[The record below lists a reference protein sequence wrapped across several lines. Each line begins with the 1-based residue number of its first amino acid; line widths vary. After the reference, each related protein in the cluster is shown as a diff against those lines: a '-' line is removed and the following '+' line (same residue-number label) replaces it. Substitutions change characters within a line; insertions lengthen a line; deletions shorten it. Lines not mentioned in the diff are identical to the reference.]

1 MTFENVYLDF
11 GTKMPKMPVFAQNEA
26 PLNSPEPPH
35 MGGLPQTLA
44 PPYGGGG
51 KTSMGGLKKKSAR
64 LRREKAYFSLRK
76 VSPPVSPPHPS

>member
-35 MGGLPQTLA
+35 MGGLPPTLA
-44 PPYGGGG
+44 PPYGGAQNFNGG
-51 KTSMGGLKKKSAR
+51 AKKNRPAFGAKKLIFPMKS
-64 LRREKAYFSLRK
+64 E
-76 VSPPVSPPHPS
+76 PPR

>member
-35 MGGLPQTLA
+35 MGGLPPTLA
-44 PPYGGGG
+44 PPYGGAQNLN
-51 KTSMGGLKKKSAR
+51 GGLKKKSAC
-64 LRREKAYFSLRK
+64 LRREKAYFSL
-76 VSPPVSPPHPS
+76 

>member
-35 MGGLPQTLA
+35 MGGLPPTLA
-44 PPYGGGG
+44 PLYGGAQNFNGG
-51 KTSMGGLKKKSAR
+51 AKKNLRAFPLKSD
-64 LRREKAYFSLRK
+64 
-76 VSPPVSPPHPS
+76 PPPPIS

>member
-35 MGGLPQTLA
+35 MGGLPPTLA
-44 PPYGGGG
+44 PPYGGAQNFNGG
-51 KTSMGGLKKKSAR
+51 HSVPDFLKSGKK
-64 LRREKAYFSLRK
+64 LIKAI
-76 VSPPVSPPHPS
+76 

>member
-35 MGGLPQTLA
+35 MGGLPPTLA
-44 PPYGGGG
+44 PPYGGGP
-51 KTSMGGLKKKSAR
+51 KLQWGG
-64 LRREKAYFSLRK
+64 
-76 VSPPVSPPHPS
+76 